1 MRCPRLIQTPTILSI
16 VFPSPM
22 MMSVT
27 GRGAW
32 GYLTRREDDELSDGD
47 WLAFQHRAWAGQLR
61 QLHAEVRRLQ
71 WALARGVDPTSG
83 RPPRQHSQ
91 WDSIQRRIKEAIER
105 TQSVLNGLLD
115 DYACHF
121 GDTAAD
127 RFGGYVMKTLGHD
140 NGQPA
145 QVELF

>member
-1 MRCPRLIQTPTILSI
+1 
-16 VFPSPM
+16 

-32 GYLTRREDDELSDGD
+32 GYLTRRKMISLSDGD
-47 WLAFQHRAWAGQLR
+47 WLAFQHQAWAGQLR
-61 QLHAEVRRLQ
+61 
-71 WALARGVDPTSG
+71 

-91 WDSIQRRIKEAIER
+91 WDSIQRRINEAIER

-121 GDTAAD
+121 GDAAAD